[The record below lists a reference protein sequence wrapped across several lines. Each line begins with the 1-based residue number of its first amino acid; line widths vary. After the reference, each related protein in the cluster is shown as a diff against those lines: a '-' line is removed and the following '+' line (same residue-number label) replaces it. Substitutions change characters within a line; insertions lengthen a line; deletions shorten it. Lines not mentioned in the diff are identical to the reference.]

1 MVGDDP
7 SDAAT
12 SAQIQPP
19 IRAIV
24 VETSTKPEHRTKFH
38 EAVVE
43 YTERDGF
50 IVQLLTSVSMSR
62 EVHQFMLLGY
72 EIAFELLH

>member
-1 MVGDDP
+1 MVGDAP
-7 SDAAT
+7 TGAAT
-12 SAQIQPP
+12 NAQIQPP

-24 VETSTKPEHRTKFH
+24 VETSTKPDHRTKFH

-43 YTERDGF
+43 YTEQAGF
-50 IVQLLTSVSMSR
+50 LVKLPTSVSMSR
-62 EVHQFMLLGY
+62 EVHQFLLLGY